1 MKYIKNQFKLFTF
14 LMSLLVLISACEKES
29 ASTSYPTKNPM
40 TETIYSPNEIYHYSY
55 KSIDDGKEVK
65 LSTYRGKKI
74 MFVNTASL
82 CGNTPQYAKL
92 QSLYSNY
99 SNKLVIV
106 GFPCNQFS
114 SQEPSADS
122 SIYTFC
128 TSRYGVTF
136 PLSTKIDVMGT
147 KRDSVYVW
155 LTEKSFNGVASTTVA
170 WNFQKYLID
179 TNGKYLQMFP
189 NDMQPDDPSIIAAI
203 NK

>member
-1 MKYIKNQFKLFTF
+1 
-14 LMSLLVLISACEKES
+14 MSLLVLISACEKES
-29 ASTSYPTKNPM
+29 ASTSNPTATPT
-40 TETIYSPNEIYHYSY
+40 TETVYTPNEIYHYSY

-74 MFVNTASL
+74 LFVNTASL

-114 SQEPSADS
+114 SQEPGADS
-122 SIYTFC
+122 SIKTFC

-136 PLSTKIDVMGT
+136 PLSTKIDVMGS

>member
-1 MKYIKNQFKLFTF
+1 
-14 LMSLLVLISACEKES
+14 MSLLVLISACEKEI
-29 ASTSYPTKNPM
+29 ASTSKPTKNPM
-40 TETIYSPNEIYHYSY
+40 TETIYSPYEIYHYSY

-114 SQEPSADS
+114 SQEPSTDS
-122 SIYTFC
+122 SIYAFC
-128 TSRYGVTF
+128 NSRYGVTF
-136 PLSTKIDVMGT
+136 PLSTKIDVMGS
-147 KRDSVYVW
+147 KRDSIYVW

>member
-1 MKYIKNQFKLFTF
+1 MKNIKNQCILASF
-14 LMSLLVLISACEKES
+14 LLVFSILTNACKKENPS
-29 ASTSYPTKNPM
+29 TNNPTAYTTPQTSY
-40 TETIYSPNEIYHYSY
+40 SPKEIYHYSY
-55 KSIDDGKEVK
+55 KSIDDGKEIK
-65 LSTYRGKKI
+65 LSTYRGKKVL
-74 MFVNTASL
+74 FVNTASL

-136 PLSTKIDVMGT
+136 PLSSKIDVLGS

-155 LTEKSFNGVASTTVA
+155 LTEKSFNGVATTTVA

>member
-1 MKYIKNQFKLFTF
+1 MKNKFKLFTYH
-14 LMSLLVLISACEKES
+14 LALLVLISACEKES
-29 ASTSYPTKNPM
+29 ASTSNSITNPTP
-40 TETIYSPNEIYHYSY
+40 ETLYSPKEIYHYSY
-55 KSIDDGKEVK
+55 KSIDDGKEIK

-74 MFVNTASL
+74 LFVNTASL

-92 QSLYSNY
+92 QSLYTTY
-99 SNKLVIV
+99 GNKLVIV

-114 SQEPSADS
+114 SQEPGADS
-122 SIYTFC
+122 SIKTFC

-136 PLSTKIDVMGT
+136 PLSSKIDVYGS

-155 LTEKSFNGVASTTVA
+155 LTEKSFNGVATTTVA

>member
-1 MKYIKNQFKLFTF
+1 MKNKFKLFTYH
-14 LMSLLVLISACEKES
+14 LALLVLISACEKES
-29 ASTSYPTKNPM
+29 SSTSNSITNPTA
-40 TETIYSPNEIYHYSY
+40 ETSYSPKEIYHYSY
-55 KSIDDGKEVK
+55 KSIDDGKEIK

-74 MFVNTASL
+74 LFVNTASL

-92 QSLYSNY
+92 QSLYTSY
-99 SNKLVIV
+99 GNKLVII

-136 PLSTKIDVMGT
+136 PLSSKIDVLGY

-155 LTEKSFNGVASTTVA
+155 LTEKSFNGVATTTVA

>member
-1 MKYIKNQFKLFTF
+1 
-14 LMSLLVLISACEKES
+14 MSLLVLISACEKEI
-29 ASTSYPTKNPM
+29 ASTSNPTKNPM
-40 TETIYSPNEIYHYSY
+40 TETIYSPYEIYHYSY

-74 MFVNTASL
+74 LFVNTASL

-122 SIYTFC
+122 SIYAFC

-136 PLSTKIDVMGT
+136 PLSTKIDVMGS
-147 KRDSVYVW
+147 KRDSIYVW

>member
-1 MKYIKNQFKLFTF
+1 
-14 LMSLLVLISACEKES
+14 
-29 ASTSYPTKNPM
+29 
-40 TETIYSPNEIYHYSY
+40 
-55 KSIDDGKEVK
+55 
-65 LSTYRGKKI
+65 
-74 MFVNTASL
+74 
-82 CGNTPQYAKL
+82 
-92 QSLYSNY
+92 
-99 SNKLVIV
+99 VIV

-128 TSRYGVTF
+128 ISRYGVTF
-136 PLSTKIDVMGT
+136 PLSSKIDVLGS

-155 LTEKSFNGVASTTVA
+155 LTEKSFNGVATTTVA